1 LIPFKIKK
9 KEKKK
14 RHEKKS
20 QEKKVRFTNLIWQH
34 GFLDKNFY
42 NARQNKKNTE
52 KQNTE
57 NK

>member
-1 LIPFKIKK
+1 MKRKVKK
-9 KEKKK
+9 
-14 RHEKKS
+14 
-20 QEKKVRFTNLIWQH
+20 KKVRFTNLIWQH

-42 NARQNKKNTE
+42 NALKNKKNTE